1 MNQQSLELLEDLTK
15 KIGISGDE
23 KQVSRFLNEK
33 YKGLCDEIV
42 YDNLGSI
49 FAVKKC
55 GKENALRVML
65 CAHMDEVGF
74 MITEIHE
81 NGLLSFI
88 KIGNIENTALYAS
101 RVKVKTAQ
109 NEFIGTIVANEEA
122 ISKPGVKGLRID
134 LGATTKEEVVN
145 MGVCVGDSAVL
156 DGDFILMNN
165 KRMLA
170 KAIDSR
176 SGCALG
182 VELLEAVKDN
192 TFDFDLYVG
201 ASVMEEVGQ
210 RGGTTATGMIHPDMG
225 IVLDGGKAND
235 FNGKN
240 NDVGQLGKGVLV
252 RYYDKGMM
260 PNRGLLDELVTTCK
274 DHKISYQYYYS
285 MATTDSAW
293 VHKLFSGCPTLTIG
307 VCARNIQTGNVEID
321 CDDYTCAKEALVH
334 IVKGLNAEKIQEYKE
349 FNR

>member
-1 MNQQSLELLEDLTK
+1 MNQQSINLLKELTT

-23 KQVSRFLNEK
+23 KKVSRYLNER
-33 YKGLCDEIV
+33 YIGLCDEVI

-55 GKENALRVML
+55 GKENAKRVMV

-74 MITEIHE
+74 LITDIHE

-88 KIGNIENTALYAS
+88 KIGSVENSTLYAS
-101 RVKVKTAQ
+101 RVKIVT
-109 NEFIGTIVANEEA
+109 ESDEIIGTIVGNEDA
-122 ISKPGVKGLRID
+122 IAKPDIKGFRMD
-134 LGATTKEEVVN
+134 VGATSKNEVEN
-145 MGVCVGDSAVL
+145 LGIHVGASAVL
-156 DGDFILMNN
+156 DGEFHLLND

-182 VELLEAVKDN
+182 VELLEAVKDMH
-192 TFDFDLYVG
+192 FDFDLYVG

-210 RGGTTATGMIHPDMG
+210 RGGTTATGMIQPDMG

-260 PNRGLLDELVTTCK
+260 PNRGLLDTLVSTCQNNN
-274 DHKISYQYYYS
+274 ICYQYYYS
-285 MATTDSAW
+285 MGTTDSAW
-293 VHKLFSGCPTLTIG
+293 VHKLFSGCPTLTVG
-307 VCARNIQTGNVEID
+307 VCARNPQTGNAEID
-321 CDDYTCAKEALVH
+321 CDDYHCAKEALIHV
-334 IVKGLNAEKIQEYKE
+334 VKGLNENKIQEYKE